1 MGHRGASG
9 YRPEHTLASYE
20 LASYELA
27 ARMGADFIEPDVAS
41 TKDHELVVRHENE
54 ISGTT
59 DVAVHPEF
67 ATRRATKT
75 VDGVAITGWFTEDLA
90 LAELKT
96 LRAVERLP
104 AVRQENTPVLT
115 VFDDCLGVRLTRG
128 VFRLESGAPGP
139 GAGGLGDWRRHG
151 GVADRGG
158 GERGSVSGCCLAEA
172 VDVVGFWRA
181 VLGYAPSARDN
192 AVDPLGRGSTVGM
205 QRLNPD
211 KPLRHAVHI
220 DVGTS
225 TCRWLA
231 GTSRRGWRRRCGRGG
246 SWTKLTPRRGGSSS
260 TSRQPRV
267 RRRVAGRRC
276 AHRPFRQAGGAGYPR
291 AGPA

>member
-27 ARMGADFIEPDVAS
+27 ARMGADFIEPDVVS
-41 TKDHELVVRHENE
+41 TKDHELLVRHENE

-139 GAGGLGDWRRHG
+139 GAGGLGD
-151 GVADRGG
+151 
-158 GERGSVSGCCLAEA
+158 C
-172 VDVVGFWRA
+172 
-181 VLGYAPSARDN
+181 
-192 AVDPLGRGSTVGM
+192 
-205 QRLNPD
+205 
-211 KPLRHAVHI
+211 
-220 DVGTS
+220 
-225 TCRWLA
+225 
-231 GTSRRGWRRRCGRGG
+231 
-246 SWTKLTPRRGGSSS
+246 
-260 TSRQPRV
+260 
-267 RRRVAGRRC
+267 
-276 AHRPFRQAGGAGYPR
+276 
-291 AGPA
+291 